1 MCADSIPRLRVLI
14 VDDSPFM
21 RRVIRLLL
29 EESGRFEVVGEAAD
43 GWEGLHLT
51 RTLKP
56 DIITLDWHMPLLDGR
71 EMLKRLRRE
80 SDVPVVMV
88 SAVPAGVDVHRE
100 DPALVSMDVVVK
112 EFSDNPLDLSVF
124 AKELTTKLVS
134 SWETAQQRKG
144 ISPFSPLYK

>member
-1 MCADSIPRLRVLI
+1 MDAGSTPRLRVLI
-14 VDDSPFM
+14 VDDSPFV

-43 GWEGLHLT
+43 GWEGLHLL

-56 DIITLDWHMPLLDGR
+56 DIMTLDWHMPLLDGR

-88 SAVPAGVDVHRE
+88 SSLPPGVDIQGE
-100 DPALVSMDVVVK
+100 DPALLSVDMVVK
-112 EFSDNPLDLSVF
+112 EFSDHPLDLSVF
-124 AKELTTKLVS
+124 AKELTTKLVNN
-134 SWETAQQRKG
+134 WETAQQRKG
-144 ISPFSPLYK
+144 ISNS

>member
-43 GWEGLHLT
+43 GWEGL
-51 RTLKP
+51 RRFRALKP
-56 DIITLDWHMPLLDGR
+56 DILTLDWHMPWLDGR

-88 SAVPAGVDVHRE
+88 SSLPAGADIE
-100 DPALVSMDVVVK
+100 GGDPALLSVDLVVK
-112 EFSDNPLDLSVF
+112 EFSDQPLDLSVF
-124 AKELTTKLVS
+124 AEELTTKLVNN
-134 SWETAQQRKG
+134 WERAQRRKG
-144 ISPFSPLYK
+144 K

>member
-1 MCADSIPRLRVLI
+1 MCAGTIPRLRVLI

-56 DIITLDWHMPLLDGR
+56 DVLTLDWHMPLLDGR

-88 SAVPAGVDVHRE
+88 SAVPAGVDVPGA
-100 DPALVSMDVVVK
+100 DPAHPSVDVVVK
-112 EFSDNPLDLSVF
+112 ESSDNPLDLSVF
-124 AKELTTKLVS
+124 AEELTTKLVN
-134 SWETAQQRKG
+134 SWKAAQQRNG
-144 ISPFSPLYK
+144 FSSFLSLYE

>member
-29 EESGRFEVVGEAAD
+29 EDSGRFEVVGEAAD
-43 GWEGLHLT
+43 GWEGLHWT
-51 RTLKP
+51 RILKP
-56 DIITLDWHMPLLDGR
+56 DVITLDWHMPLLDGR

-80 SDVPVVMV
+80 SEVPVVMV
-88 SAVPAGVDVHRE
+88 SALPAGVDVHGE
-100 DPALVSMDVVVK
+100 DPALVSVDVVVK

-124 AKELTTKLVS
+124 AKELTTKLVN
-134 SWETAQQRKG
+134 SWKAVQQRKG
-144 ISPFSPLYK
+144 FSPFSSLYE